1 MRDRR
6 AAEHAR
12 NPRRAPATQRCPTT
26 PREETGI
33 RHADARPA
41 NDIGGDTAAS
51 AAEGQLGAR
60 GRYRVGGCSTEG
72 DRPATPRENH
82 GGATVQ
88 SDATRISV
96 RVAVTGD
103 RRSEARRAQCAK
115 LGSPS
120 TRASRFSRGATTSQ
134 HQLKKRA
141 RSGCL
146 KRANAMDAGDFRG
159 QPRGTRHPKC
169 VGICRGLE
177 KTRVTQSLTAAGK
190 TPARSSARRA
200 CRRAGLR
207 GSRLRSRAA
216 SRPPASRC
224 QGLVTP
230 VSVRLQDVPADARSV
245 QRRGLIL
252 ETPGAR
258 GTEPCCASL
267 RSPAVGLLLT
277 RRNAPSTHIFLAR
290 RAAHDLMRNGN
301 TSSPQQRPASRQ
313 RAHRGQDVRP
323 NTL

>member
-6 AAEHAR
+6 AAVHAR

-51 AAEGQLGAR
+51 TAEGQLGAR

-216 SRPPASRC
+216 SRPPA
-224 QGLVTP
+224 VT
-230 VSVRLQDVPADARSV
+230 VSGARDARLRPPPGCARRCSLGAAEGAHPGDAGGARHRALLRFASITRRRPAPDEA
-245 QRRGLIL
+245 QRTVHAHL
-252 ETPGAR
+252 PGAQS
-258 GTEPCCASL
+258 GA
-267 RSPAVGLLLT
+267 
-277 RRNAPSTHIFLAR
+277 
-290 RAAHDLMRNGN
+290 
-301 TSSPQQRPASRQ
+301 
-313 RAHRGQDVRP
+313 
-323 NTL
+323 